1 MVLATIKDLVSAL
14 LVDNGYITLVVVL
27 GAIGIYLLLPR
38 PHPYPFWWGA
48 ACSAAALLAA
58 GFLIVHTHVLS
69 PESVLFYCFSG
80 LAIGAGALLV
90 TQRNPARAALAFA
103 VVVLSTCGLFLL
115 QAASF
120 LMAATTIV
128 YAGAIIVTFLFV
140 LMLAQQEG
148 PSDADQRSREPL
160 LATVAGFLLLG
171 ALLYVLKLSYGT
183 EEIDGMIQRTER
195 IANLDSADEI
205 INAVGDEQRFFESWQ
220 MAIADLQKSPD
231 ANLVRDLTNLGLEEW
246 INAKRKKDVGDLRT
260 SLRKIRNIGVQVR
273 SIAGSYQPD
282 GTSPLS
288 DFSGPPSNLP
298 FYPSLESDGQDE
310 VAERN
315 PTGVNSFRRDK
326 LLRPELPAEN
336 MAYLGRSL
344 FTDYLVPVELGGTLL
359 LIVTAGAIVIAGR
372 RRGEGR

>member
-1 MVLATIKDLVSAL
+1 MLLATIKELVSAL
-14 LVDNGYITLVVVL
+14 VVDDGYITLVALL

-38 PHPYPFWWGA
+38 PRPYPFWWGA

-58 GFLIVHTHVLS
+58 GFLIIHTHVLS
-69 PESVLFYCFSG
+69 SETVLFYCFSG

-115 QAASF
+115 QAAPF
-120 LMAATTIV
+120 LMAATTII

-183 EEIDGMIQRTER
+183 EEIDAMIQRTES

-246 INAKRKKDVGDLRT
+246 INAKRKKDVDNLRT

-288 DFSGPPSNLP
+288 NFSGPPSNLP

-310 VAERN
+310 AAERN
-315 PTGVNSFRRDK
+315 PTGVNTVRRDK

-359 LIVTAGAIVIAGR
+359 LIATAGAIVIAGR
-372 RRGEGR
+372 RREAGR

>member
-1 MVLATIKDLVSAL
+1 MLLATIKELVSAL
-14 LVDNGYITLVVVL
+14 LVDNGYITLVALL

-38 PHPYPFWWGA
+38 PRPYPFWWGA

-69 PESVLFYCFSG
+69 PETVFFYCFSG

-115 QAASF
+115 QAAPF

-183 EEIDGMIQRTER
+183 EEIDAMIQRTES

-220 MAIADLQKSPD
+220 MAIADMQKSPD

-246 INAKRKKDVGDLRT
+246 INAKRKKDVDNLRT

-288 DFSGPPSNLP
+288 NFSGPPSNLP

-310 VAERN
+310 AAERN
-315 PTGVNSFRRDK
+315 PTGVNTVRRDK

-359 LIVTAGAIVIAGR
+359 LIATAGAIVIAGR
-372 RRGEGR
+372 RRGAGR